1 MKKIFISLLAVAA
14 LAACS
19 KSEVAYEAPAEISFA
34 PVAKNITKGAVGTV
48 TGKGTYPT
56 TQPLGVY
63 ANYGT
68 DAPSANADVTKYTTK
83 FLENKKFEYDETAH
97 AWGADESWPANG
109 SLIFAGYAIPA
120 SGTPS
125 GTYTYNFTS
134 DKLTITGYTQSNE
147 TANTFDLGWFNKT
160 PASYNYRNSANTAV
174 PVTLSHALA
183 WVEIQVQGEGTTITA
198 TNPWTIKSMTLNN
211 VYTKGNAECTGK
223 GADKAK
229 WNTLTDLKNMT
240 IYEGSLPITGT
251 ATVCET
257 TSAGTVVIPQTPTA
271 ITPDDNTDTEVATLT
286 VVYTYKSPAST
297 EENSISM
304 PDQTATVS
312 LALKDA
318 SGNSISGGWKSGYKY
333 TYTLTFKASEILI
346 APDYDKWEDGG
357 NQTVVVE

>member
-19 KSEVAYEAPAEISFA
+19 KSEVAYEAANEISFA

-48 TGKGTYPT
+48 TDKGTYPT
-56 TQPLGVY
+56 AQPLGVY
-63 ANYGT
+63 ANYGA
-68 DAPSANADVTKYTTK
+68 DAPSANATVANYTTK
-83 FLENKKFEYDETAH
+83 FLENVKFTYNTTAG
-97 AWGADESWPANG
+97 AWGAGESWPANG

-120 SGTPS
+120 SGTPN

-147 TANTFDLGWFNKT
+147 TANTFDLGWFNRT

-174 PVTLSHALA
+174 PVTLAHALA
-183 WVEIQVQGEGTTITA
+183 WVEIQVKGEGTTITA

-211 VYTKGNAECTGK
+211 VYTKGNAECTGA

-240 IYEGSLPITGT
+240 IYTGSLPLTGT

-271 ITPDDNTDTEVATLT
+271 VDATTPVATLT
-286 VVYTYKSPAST
+286 VTYTYNSPAGV
-297 EENSISM
+297 EM
-304 PDQTATVS
+304 PLQTATVP
-312 LALKDA
+312 LVV
-318 SGNSISGGWKSGYKY
+318 NGGWKSGYKY

-346 APDYDKWEDGG
+346 APDYGAWENTTG
-357 NQTVVVE
+357 QTVVVE